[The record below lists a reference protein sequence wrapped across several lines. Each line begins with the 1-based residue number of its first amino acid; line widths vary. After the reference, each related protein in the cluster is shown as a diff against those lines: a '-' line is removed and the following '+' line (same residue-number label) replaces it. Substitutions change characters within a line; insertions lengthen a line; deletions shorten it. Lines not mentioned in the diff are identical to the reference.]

1 MKQGSRI
8 VPHSFSQKRCELKM
22 AQYVI
27 RDEVCFR
34 AVEKE
39 GFVALVNEFEPRF
52 QMPSRR
58 RVAVQK
64 IGIMQKHL
72 YTSSKVSMKLSAS
85 KTPTSHLIAL
95 SMFALQIEIEKK
107 CGDSDFTLS
116 KDAKTMK
123 LKFEKYWEDWS
134 KMNPLIFISN
144 VLDPRN
150 KLQMLKVSVKK
161 LKVRS
166 LTNVDQDQQLQ
177 HLCDRFKNDLVS
189 LWGEYKGVNDTVL
202 NQRPLLECEDV
213 GDNIG
218 QGGLYLFDEL
228 YNGVQEEIEQD
239 QLNQISNEVDK
250 YLADEMEKSDW
261 LRAENFSLYKDPID
275 EYLEFYREIEEI
287 EKNQNMG
294 QDASQVTPLLE
305 LILCLSQFTST
316 RIAIHNPLPNPL

>member
-1 MKQGSRI
+1 MCKLSPLYDVSNEKGQTVLTKETMKQGSRI

-34 AVEKE
+34 AVENE

-52 QMPSRR
+52 QMPSRM
-58 RVAVQK
+58 RVA
-64 IGIMQKHL
+64 
-72 YTSSKVSMKLSAS
+72 
-85 KTPTSHLIAL
+85 
-95 SMFALQIEIEKK
+95 
-107 CGDSDFTLS
+107 DFTLS
-116 KDAKTMK
+116 KVAKAMK

-134 KMNPLIFISN
+134 KMNPLIFIAN

-189 LWGEYKGVNDTVL
+189 LWGEYKGVNDIVL

-250 YLADEMEKSDW
+250 YLADEMEKSDL
-261 LRAENFSLYKDPID
+261 LRAENFSLYKDTID
-275 EYLEFYREIEEI
+275 DDLEFYREIEEI
-287 EKNQNMG
+287 EK
-294 QDASQVTPLLE
+294 S
-305 LILCLSQFTST
+305 ILKSAC
-316 RIAIHNPLPNPL
+316 N

>member
-1 MKQGSRI
+1 
-8 VPHSFSQKRCELKM
+8 
-22 AQYVI
+22 
-27 RDEVCFR
+27 
-34 AVEKE
+34 
-39 GFVALVNEFEPRF
+39 
-52 QMPSRR
+52 
-58 RVAVQK
+58 
-64 IGIMQKHL
+64 
-72 YTSSKVSMKLSAS
+72 
-85 KTPTSHLIAL
+85 
-95 SMFALQIEIEKK
+95 
-107 CGDSDFTLS
+107 
-116 KDAKTMK
+116 
-123 LKFEKYWEDWS
+123 
-134 KMNPLIFISN
+134 
-144 VLDPRN
+144 
-150 KLQMLKVSVKK
+150 MLKVSVKK

-261 LRAENFSLYKDPID
+261 LRTENFSLYKDPID
-275 EYLEFYREIEEI
+275 DDLEFYREIEEI

-316 RIAIHNPLPNPL
+316 RIAIHNPLPNPLSVVTV